1 MEWIERLNDAIS
13 YIEEHLTDDMDYE
26 QLGQIACCSSYHFQ
40 RMFTRSEE
48 RRVGKECG

>member
-26 QLGQIACCSSYHFQ
+26 QLYGRDFFI
-40 RMFTRSEE
+40 
-48 RRVGKECG
+48 